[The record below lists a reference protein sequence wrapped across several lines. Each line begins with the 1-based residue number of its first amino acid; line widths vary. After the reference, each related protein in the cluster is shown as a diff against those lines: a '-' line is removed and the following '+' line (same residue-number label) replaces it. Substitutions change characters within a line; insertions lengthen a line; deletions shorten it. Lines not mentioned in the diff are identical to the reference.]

1 MTTLV
6 YFVDG
11 PNACG
16 KDYFIDNLIS
26 SLIDN
31 PDGDK
36 LSIEVLRATD
46 FFDNK
51 DTASERRKY
60 VRYDTEESKTTSIMI
75 GHLKILERIAELS
88 RQQKDVI
95 IVNRSFLSTLSYN
108 LYKQSQLFDRRFYLD
123 IFVDFMARYLRQNLE
138 VTFVNLLVTDE
149 MLLQRQKQRG
159 EEKPIDPVWN
169 KTLIDNYNRAAS
181 DLTTAGLRVVNYQSH
196 SFQLFVDEIV
206 NFKNKEKDDILAK
219 HFLGGGPGG

>member
-16 KDYFIDNLIS
+16 KDYFIENLIS
-26 SLIDN
+26 GLIDN

-51 DTASERRKY
+51 DTATERRKY

-75 GHLKILERIAELS
+75 GHLKLLERIAELT
-88 RQQKDVI
+88 RAQKDVV

-108 LYKQSQLFDRRFYLD
+108 LYKQSQLFDRRLYLD
-123 IFVDFMARYLRQNLE
+123 IFIDFMARYMRQTLE

-149 MLLQRQKQRG
+149 MLLKRQKERG

-169 KTLIDNYNRAAS
+169 NTLINNYNRASS
-181 DLTTAGLRVVNYQSH
+181 DLTNAGLRVVNHH
-196 SFQLFVDEIV
+196 SGSFPIFVKEIID
-206 NFKNKEKDDILAK
+206 FKNKETEDILAK
-219 HFLGGGPGG
+219 HFLGRGSN